1 MEENQQKVVSYK
13 PRRQNDW
20 KERGVIIFKIL
31 SKVTDKNSLNLRVGN
46 SWVSLAKLGL
56 GRSLVLRWC

>member
-46 SWVSLAKLGL
+46 S
-56 GRSLVLRWC
+56 